1 MEQQLEDYFQ
11 RYAKLTT
18 ADLESISSRLTLNKF
33 SKKAYLLEQ
42 DQTCK
47 HNYFILQGLVR
58 LFYIDPKGHE
68 QITQF
73 AIENWWVTSLESF
86 INGTPSYIAIQAVE
100 DSSVYALHKTDLE
113 ELYETIPSLNK
124 IFRRVYENMLIA
136 SQRRSDLYIKLS
148 SRDRYYHF
156 VTHQPDFAQRVP
168 QYMIASYLEITPE
181 YLSELRRKK

>member
-1 MEQQLEDYFQ
+1 MKQQLEDYFQ
-11 RYAKLTT
+11 RYAKLTGAELDEIT
-18 ADLESISSRLTLNKF
+18 SRLTIEKF
-33 SKKAYLLEQ
+33 SKRAYLLRQEQ
-42 DQTCK
+42 ICK
-47 HNYFILQGLVR
+47 HYYFILHGLVR
-58 LFYIDPKGHE
+58 LFYIDSKGHE

-86 INGTPSYIAIQAVE
+86 IKGTPTYLAIQAIE
-100 DSSVYALHKTDLE
+100 DTSVYLIRKSDLE
-113 ELYETIPSLNK
+113 ELYEKIPSLNK
-124 IFRRVYENMLIA
+124 IFRRIYENMLIA
-136 SQRRSDLYIKLS
+136 SQRRANLYVKLS